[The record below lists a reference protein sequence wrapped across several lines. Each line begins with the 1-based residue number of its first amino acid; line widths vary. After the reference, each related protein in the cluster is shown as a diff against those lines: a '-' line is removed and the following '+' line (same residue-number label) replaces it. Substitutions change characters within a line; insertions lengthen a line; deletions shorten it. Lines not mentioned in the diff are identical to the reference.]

1 MAHDR
6 RGRLPAGPD
15 PPVRAVTGRPS
26 RPRPA
31 SWPWPVLRLRSASR
45 RGPADQLPTPAA
57 RRIIRLNNGFQL
69 LFNLLWWMPVFY
81 AYQREAGLSDGEI
94 FGIQSVY
101 YVAFCLFEIP
111 TGMVADRIGARNCL
125 RAGAVVMTAA
135 NLAPVLSP
143 SYPGFLLHFLAIAAG
158 RSLTSGAASAY
169 LYDGL
174 RAEGCDAHYLKAE
187 GTARALG
194 LAAKVVCWPLVGPLM
209 ALAHPA
215 PYVLSAA
222 SAAGSLVCAVALPR
236 LARAHGDGRPGN
248 RPDKEPATGGSAAG
262 GRRRAAFWHD
272 AGAALRCVRATP
284 WLALV
289 MVQGVAVFTL
299 SRICQVNLFQPILL
313 DHGIGETSHGG
324 VLAAMTVAE
333 AVASARPQ
341 WLSRKLPPVAWVS
354 LLSLALAGTLAALTL
369 GGPWTVVVLLCVFAA
384 ITGFAYPVQRK
395 LVNDAIPAHA
405 PRATLLS
412 VESIVDR
419 GVCALVAVAVGAYLS
434 AGRLD
439 ALLWHSALAT
449 AVVMTVLH
457 LLLRR
462 LGSGRGRAARTER
475 EIRTARTAH
484 TAHMARTS
492 AVRGEGPGPGTADR
506 PSATPA
512 DPVREDAASYGERP
526 FADSSG
532 EPPEGRTR

>member
-1 MAHDR
+1 MR
-6 RGRLPAGPD
+6 PRLPW
-15 PPVRAVTGRPS
+15 RPGT
-26 RPRPA
+26 
-31 SWPWPVLRLRSASR
+31 
-45 RGPADQLPTPAA
+45 GPAATAAGLTATA
-57 RRIIRLNNGFQL
+57 RRIIRLNQGFQL

-81 AYQREAGLSDGEI
+81 AFQKEAGLSDGQI
-94 FGIQSVY
+94 FGIQSIY

-111 TGMVADRIGARNCL
+111 TGLIADRIGTRNCL

-135 NLAPVLSP
+135 NLAPVFSP
-143 SYPGFLLHFLAIAAG
+143 SYTGFLVHFLAIAAG

-174 RAEGCDAHYLKAE
+174 RAEKCDEHYLRAE

-209 ALAHPA
+209 ALAHTA
-215 PYVLSAA
+215 PYVLSAV

-236 LARAHGDGRPGN
+236 LAAPSR
-248 RPDKEPATGGSAAG
+248 TGGAEKAAAAGG
-262 GRRRAAFWHD
+262 GRRRGRGGASLRD
-272 AGAALRCVRATP
+272 AGSALRCVASSP

-313 DHGIGETSHGG
+313 DHGIGEASHGG

-341 WLSRKLPPVAWVS
+341 WLSRRLPPVAWVS
-354 LLSLALAGTLAALTL
+354 VLSLALAGTLAGLTL
-369 GGPWTVVVLLCVFAA
+369 GGPWTVVALLCLFAA
-384 ITGFAYPVQRK
+384 ATGFAYPVQRK
-395 LVNDAIPAHA
+395 LVNDAVPAHA

-419 GVCALVAVAVGAYLS
+419 AVCALAAVAAGAYLS
-434 AGRLD
+434 AGHLD

-449 AVVMTVLH
+449 AVLLGAFQLVL
-457 LLLRR
+457 R
-462 LGSGRGRAARTER
+462 SGAVERSLGRAGTE
-475 EIRTARTAH
+475 AA
-484 TAHMARTS
+484 
-492 AVRGEGPGPGTADR
+492 G
-506 PSATPA
+506 PA
-512 DPVREDAASYGERP
+512 DPGGADPGTRAPAS
-526 FADSSG
+526 A
-532 EPPEGRTR
+532 GRTDTPA

>member
-1 MAHDR
+1 VR
-6 RGRLPAGPD
+6 
-15 PPVRAVTGRPS
+15 PPVRRPHPGKGASTG
-26 RPRPA
+26 
-31 SWPWPVLRLRSASR
+31 LT
-45 RGPADQLPTPAA
+45 DTA
-57 RRIIRLNNGFQL
+57 RRIIHLNYGFQL

-81 AYQREAGLSDGEI
+81 AYQKAAGLSDGQI
-94 FGIQSVY
+94 FGIQSIY

-111 TGMVADRIGARNCL
+111 TGLIADRIGTRNCL

-135 NLAPVLSP
+135 NLAPVFSA
-143 SYPGFLLHFLAIAAG
+143 SYTGFLVHFLAIAAG

-174 RAEGCDAHYLKAE
+174 RAEKCDEHYLKAE

-209 ALAHPA
+209 AVAHAA

-222 SAAGSLVCAVALPR
+222 SAAGSLACAVALPR
-236 LARAHGDGRPGN
+236 LARAGGG
-248 RPDKEPATGGSAAG
+248 ATKAADRADG
-262 GRRRAAFWHD
+262 GRRGGAFLRD
-272 AGAALRCVRATP
+272 AGSALRSVASSR

-313 DHGIGETSHGG
+313 DHGIAEASHGG

-341 WLSRKLPPVAWVS
+341 WLSRRLPPVAWVS
-354 LLSLALAGTLAALTL
+354 ILSLALAGTLAAMTL
-369 GGPWTVVVLLCVFAA
+369 GGPWAVVALLCLFAA
-384 ITGFAYPVQRK
+384 ATGFAYPIQRK
-395 LVNDAIPAHA
+395 LVNDAVPADA

-419 GVCALVAVAVGAYLS
+419 AVCALAAVAAGAYLS
-434 AGRLD
+434 AGHLD

-449 AVVMTVLH
+449 AVLLGVFQ
-457 LLLRR
+457 LLLRSGVIERDRGAR
-462 LGSGRGRAARTER
+462 LA
-475 EIRTARTAH
+475 
-484 TAHMARTS
+484 
-492 AVRGEGPGPGTADR
+492 TADA
-506 PSATPA
+506 PTPKSA
-512 DPVREDAASYGERP
+512 DGGGRRRSR
-526 FADSSG
+526 SG
-532 EPPEGRTR
+532 P

>member
-1 MAHDR
+1 MIR
-6 RGRLPAGPD
+6 RFTGPLRTRRSRPAGAPL
-15 PPVRAVTGRPS
+15 PPR
-26 RPRPA
+26 
-31 SWPWPVLRLRSASR
+31 
-45 RGPADQLPTPAA
+45 A

-94 FGIQSVY
+94 FGIQSIY

-135 NLAPVLSP
+135 NLAPVFAP
-143 SYPGFLLHFLAIAAG
+143 SYTGFLVHFLAIAAG

-174 RAEGCDAHYLKAE
+174 EAEGAGEHYLKAE
-187 GTARALG
+187 GQARALG
-194 LAAKVVCWPLVGPLM
+194 LAAKVLCWPLVGPLM
-209 ALAHPA
+209 AVAHPT

-222 SAAGSLVCAVALPR
+222 SAAGSLVCAVVLPR
-236 LARAHGDGRPGN
+236 QATARHDGPGRN
-248 RPDKEPATGGSAAG
+248 KETSGGPVFL
-262 GRRRAAFWHD
+262 RD
-272 AGAALRCVRATP
+272 AVSALRWVWATP
-284 WLALV
+284 WLALL

-299 SRICQVNLFQPILL
+299 SRICQVNLFQPVLL
-313 DHGIGETSHGG
+313 DHGIPESSHGG

-341 WLSRKLPPVAWVS
+341 WLGRRLSPVAWVS
-354 LLSLALAGTLAALTL
+354 LLSLAMAGTLAGSTL
-369 GGPWTVVVLLCVFAA
+369 GGPWTVVALLCVFAA
-384 ITGFAYPVQRK
+384 VTGFAYPLQRK
-395 LVNDAIPAHA
+395 LVNDAIPAGA

-419 GVCALVAVAVGAYLS
+419 GVCALAAVAAGAYLS

-449 AVVMTVLH
+449 GVVMVVLQ
-457 LLLRR
+457 LVLRR
-462 LGSGRGRAARTER
+462 APGRRKVAPVAEPETELVT
-475 EIRTARTAH
+475 TA
-484 TAHMARTS
+484 
-492 AVRGEGPGPGTADR
+492 GNP
-506 PSATPA
+506 
-512 DPVREDAASYGERP
+512 
-526 FADSSG
+526 
-532 EPPEGRTR
+532 